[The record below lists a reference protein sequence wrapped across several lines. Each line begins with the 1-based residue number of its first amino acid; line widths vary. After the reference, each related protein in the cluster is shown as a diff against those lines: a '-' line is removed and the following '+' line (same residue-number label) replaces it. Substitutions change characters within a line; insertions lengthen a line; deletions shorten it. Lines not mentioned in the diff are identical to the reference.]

1 MLSEGRH
8 TGFLPLAGTSGAT
21 SAFSFRL
28 LPFLG
33 CKGAKLVT
41 LVTVS
46 PELQEKRVQLRQ
58 R

>member
-1 MLSEGRH
+1 M
-8 TGFLPLAGTSGAT
+8 AGTAGGT

-33 CKGAKLVT
+33 YNGAKLVT

-46 PELQEKRVQLRQ
+46 PELQNKKVLMKAKGDLEKERKQ
-58 R
+58 